1 MNLERLSIFRGAKGI
16 ETKTDDIE
24 TKNYICR
31 RYEFWL
37 GSKRIYCYVKRKHKK
52 RNRRGYRK

>member
-1 MNLERLSIFRGAKGI
+1 MNLEILSIFRGVKGI

-52 RNRRGYRK
+52 RNRR

>member
-1 MNLERLSIFRGAKGI
+1 MNIKILSNFRGMKAGEI
-16 ETKTDDIE
+16 ETKTDNIE
-24 TKNYICR
+24 TKNYICQ

-52 RNRRGYRK
+52 RNRR